1 MTVATGTR
9 LGSYEALA
17 KGDAIPLRG
26 LGEITVIGQTQEP
39 VRLFQ
44 FARAF
49 GIPPENAPP
58 GKWDDSTF
66 EEG

>member
-1 MTVATGTR
+1 MTVARATR

-17 KGDAIPLRG
+17 TGEAPPLRG
-26 LGEITVIGQTQEP
+26 LGETTVIGHTHGP

-49 GIPPENAPP
+49 GIPPENALP
-58 GKWDDSTF
+58 GKWDDRTF